1 MSVKNGVGA
10 AALMQPGLVSTTTQL
25 YLCLYLYFL
34 FTVFYLLAF
43 LFVFGTF
50 GRSNAARSGEH
61 HHATVRLYLYFD
73 VFHSLAFVF
82 VFAFCCISFVAFVF
96 GTMGQL

>member
-25 YLCLYLYFL
+25 YLCLYLYFNFL

-61 HHATVRLYLYFD
+61 HHATVRLYFYRTQ
-73 VFHSLAFVF
+73 VSLGSDLWDYVSDYKT
-82 VFAFCCISFVAFVF
+82 ILQ
-96 GTMGQL
+96 T